1 MTKHESQR
9 KKVRHRRIRK
19 PKTTLW
25 KKANVRP
32 HLLKSAAV
40 PTNRGQ
46 RYAKSS
52 CQKPINKCNNNWQIK
67 WKLGAR
73 MNAELD
79 WFKLQRTT
87 KYISKSYPQFLH
99 PASSSGRSAGKI
111 GISLSSKSQF
121 VPTRKHTNLG
131 CGSLQAKRSVYSRK
145 N

>member
-1 MTKHESQR
+1 MPTIPRKTHTRINTRACRSARASKPVYCKTSLRLQKCTKIQNTLWRNTNLKE

-25 KKANVRP
+25 KKGNVHP

-40 PTNRGQ
+40 PTTRGQ

-52 CQKPINKCNNNWQIK
+52 CQKPINKYNNNWQIK
-67 WKLGAR
+67 WKLGPR

-87 KYISKSYPQFLH
+87 KHI
-99 PASSSGRSAGKI
+99 
-111 GISLSSKSQF
+111 
-121 VPTRKHTNLG
+121 
-131 CGSLQAKRSVYSRK
+131 
-145 N
+145 